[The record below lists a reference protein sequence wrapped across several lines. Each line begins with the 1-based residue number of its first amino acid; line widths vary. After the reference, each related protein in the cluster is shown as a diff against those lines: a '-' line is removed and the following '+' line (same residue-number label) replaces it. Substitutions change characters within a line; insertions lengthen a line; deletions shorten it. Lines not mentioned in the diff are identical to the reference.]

1 MSAIVLLS
9 SSPPQTFARS
19 PTPVDCSSPLPSPG
33 GILRDATQGSK
44 RFKPASKSR
53 NGFSNGFSTARSL
66 LATKTGA
73 ENIPLRSPGKERF
86 KTGSPIASQHRGA
99 TGSPRGRFILEK
111 VDGRPDEHSGCFP
124 PSQPQ
129 PPMVAND
136 QECPPHADIFDLPD
150 STPPEKLSRVEE
162 SRHMGDSPLNL
173 DKAVPRRLDWTP
185 VKPSGKASNNTNE
198 AVDHAAS
205 FSKGLLEDFTYAES
219 KCPETNK
226 LTTKMDVN
234 GEPMKRRRIDFVV
247 TANSLRETMPMLLP
261 ANNNQGKKGEM
272 KGSRRRSKSPT
283 KKMLTITGLATSHY
297 GQDHGK
303 SDRKVAPMLEYLTS
317 THLGAENEA
326 GSATEQQAKPKPGR
340 KKAGANKKAP
350 ARSRLV
356 SPTSAMKAIE
366 SQEALFGSASQ
377 LARDESPTLLRDTLE
392 ALKKSECFLS
402 SDPISPQR
410 TQPISIESTSPY
422 QCRGTSRFVKKKNLW
437 SAAGRD
443 EDNALLQVDT
453 VDLVDSPAV
462 RLALAGKDV
471 LLQPAEPVFS
481 KACDGP
487 REQHA
492 HVSDTPLIRKAGSL
506 VDIDDIVTPAGVRS
520 TVSPSKIQMRY
531 YHTSNTSRPLEQ
543 VARTTELSKPEARP
557 AEDVAPASSKPVPV
571 KPCYAGFSTHDLQK
585 QISAYGFKP
594 VKKREKMIEL
604 LDRCWDD
611 KHGIAPQEENCEA
624 MTHGDFLSKVH
635 DVSARPVPK
644 VKKPR
649 GKRKSET
656 SGEPKPAKEPKKR
669 KKAEPKSKRLSTEAA
684 EVKKDTEAPA
694 EQAKKAVRK
703 RTSKKALS
711 EEVVMDVDDIDAD
724 KEVDGGL
731 DGGTLVGES
740 TKPAATPFDSKTKP
754 SLKQAP
760 TPQANKPATPPPTLP
775 PISFS
780 SSPPAPVIGLQSGAL
795 GPLVQTASYS
805 NHSPTEVNPPEE
817 TDKRPSSAGSL
828 PAPGGPKTT
837 VRKRKA
843 ATKSDPDPEPNTKP
857 KPRTNA
863 KTKAKAKSK
872 TDPAAVQESPCT
884 TSLTPDHTPPAALPD
899 IKAQIHA
906 AIHFRPQPQSQ
917 PQPQPPQDSRRTESG
932 ATQPETNSSS
942 KAKAKACFSATARV
956 PTWREKILMYDPI
969 VLEDL
974 TAWLNTQG
982 FAAIGEDREVSAL
995 EVREWCEMNGVC
1007 CLWKGGWRGN
1017 RNKE

>member
-33 GILRDATQGSK
+33 AIFRDATQGSK
-44 RFKPASKSR
+44 LFKPTSNSR
-53 NGFSNGFSTARSL
+53 NGFSIGFSTARSL
-66 LATKTGA
+66 LATKIGA

-86 KTGSPIASQHRGA
+86 KTGSPIASQRRSGPA
-99 TGSPRGRFILEK
+99 SPREKFISEK
-111 VDGRPDEHSGCFP
+111 VEGRPDENSGCFP
-124 PSQPQ
+124 PLQPQ
-129 PPMVAND
+129 PRMVAND
-136 QECPPHADIFDLPD
+136 QECPPHADIFDFPD
-150 STPPEKLSRVEE
+150 STPPEKLSRVED
-162 SRHMGDSPLNL
+162 SRHMDDSPLNL
-173 DKAVPRRLDWTP
+173 EKAVPRRLDWTP
-185 VKPSGKASNNTNE
+185 VKPSGKTSTNTNE

-205 FSKGLLEDFTYAES
+205 FSKSLLEDFTYAET
-219 KCPETNK
+219 KCPETTK

-234 GEPMKRRRIDFVV
+234 GEPTKRRRIDFVV
-247 TANSLRETMPMLLP
+247 TANSNSFRETMPMLPP
-261 ANNNQGKKGEM
+261 ANNNQSKKGEM
-272 KGSRRRSKSPT
+272 KGSKRRSKSPT
-283 KKMLTITGLATSHY
+283 KKMLTITGLATSNY
-297 GQDHGK
+297 DQDHRKG
-303 SDRKVAPMLEYLTS
+303 DRKVAPMLEYLTS
-317 THLGAENEA
+317 TQLGAENEA
-326 GSATEQQAKPKPGR
+326 GSATEQRGKPKTSR
-340 KKAGANKKAP
+340 KKAGVTKKAP

-471 LLQPAEPVFS
+471 LLQPAEPVLP
-481 KACDGP
+481 KACDGQ
-487 REQHA
+487 RERHA
-492 HVSDTPLIRKAGSL
+492 HLSDTPLIRKASSL
-506 VDIDDIVTPAGVRS
+506 VDIDDIVTPGGRGSA
-520 TVSPSKIQMRY
+520 VSPSKIQMRY
-531 YHTSNTSRPLEQ
+531 YHTSRPLEQ
-543 VARTTELSKPEARP
+543 DAKTTELSKPEVRP
-557 AEDVAPASSKPVPV
+557 AEDVAPVPGKPVPV

-604 LDRCWDD
+604 LERCWDD

-649 GKRKSET
+649 GKRKSEA

-684 EVKKDTEAPA
+684 NVKRDTEAPA
-694 EQAKKAVRK
+694 EQAKKGLRK
-703 RTSKKALS
+703 RTAKKALS
-711 EEVVMDVDDIDAD
+711 EEAVMDVDDIDTD
-724 KEVDGGL
+724 KDVD
-731 DGGTLVGES
+731 DGVDVGEMEPVS
-740 TKPAATPFDSKTKP
+740 TKPAITTSDLKTKS
-754 SLKQAP
+754 SLKQDQFQRAD
-760 TPQANKPATPPPTLP
+760 KPATPPPTLP

-780 SSPPAPVIGLQSGAL
+780 SSPPAPVIGVQSGAL
-795 GPLVQTASYS
+795 GSVVQTASYS
-805 NHSPTEVNPPEE
+805 KHSPTEVTPLEGLAKE
-817 TDKRPSSAGSL
+817 SL
-828 PAPGGPKTT
+828 SVPAEPKTAA
-837 VRKRKA
+837 RRRKA
-843 ATKSDPDPEPNTKP
+843 TVNPDPNPDPSLNAEP
-857 KPRTNA
+857 KPQSR
-863 KTKAKAKSK
+863 TKAKISNSNSKPKSKSK
-872 TDPAAVQESPCT
+872 TGPSTAEDSLCT
-884 TSLTPDHTPPAALPD
+884 TSLTPDQTPSTVLPD

-906 AIHFRPQPQSQ
+906 AIHFRPQPQPSA
-917 PQPQPPQDSRRTESG
+917 PPHDSRTTKSSG
-932 ATQPETNSSS
+932 RGSTKS
-942 KAKAKACFSATARV
+942 KEVNAPV

-974 TAWLNTQG
+974 TVWLNTQG
-982 FAAIGEDREVSAL
+982 FAVIGEDREVSAL

-1017 RNKE
+1017 KKNE

>member
-1 MSAIVLLS
+1 
-9 SSPPQTFARS
+9 
-19 PTPVDCSSPLPSPG
+19 
-33 GILRDATQGSK
+33 
-44 RFKPASKSR
+44 
-53 NGFSNGFSTARSL
+53 
-66 LATKTGA
+66 
-73 ENIPLRSPGKERF
+73 
-86 KTGSPIASQHRGA
+86 
-99 TGSPRGRFILEK
+99 
-111 VDGRPDEHSGCFP
+111 
-124 PSQPQ
+124 
-129 PPMVAND
+129 MVAND
-136 QECPPHADIFDLPD
+136 QERPPHAAIFDFPD

-162 SRHMGDSPLNL
+162 SRHMDDSPLNL
-173 DKAVPRRLDWTP
+173 EKAVPRRLDWTP

-219 KCPETNK
+219 KFPESNK
-226 LTTKMDVN
+226 LTTKLDVN

-247 TANSLRETMPMLLP
+247 TANSLRETMPMLPP
-261 ANNNQGKKGEM
+261 ANNNQGEKGEM
-272 KGSRRRSKSPT
+272 KGNKRRSKSPT
-283 KKMLTITGLATSHY
+283 KKMLTITGLATSNY

-317 THLGAENEA
+317 TQLGTENEA
-326 GSATEQQAKPKPGR
+326 GSATEQQAKPKTGR

-471 LLQPAEPVFS
+471 LLQPAEPVLP

-487 REQHA
+487 RERHA

-520 TVSPSKIQMRY
+520 TVSPSKIQMRS
-531 YHTSNTSRPLEQ
+531 YHTSRPLEPE
-543 VARTTELSKPEARP
+543 ARATEPSKPEARP
-557 AEDVAPASSKPVPV
+557 AEDVAPAPAPSKPVPV
-571 KPCYAGFSTHDLQK
+571 KPCYAGFSTHELQK

-604 LDRCWDD
+604 LDRCWED
-611 KHGIAPQEENCEA
+611 KHGISPQEENCEA
-624 MTHGDFLSKVH
+624 MKHGDFLSKVH
-635 DVSARPVPK
+635 DVSTRPVPK

-649 GKRKSET
+649 GKRLSET

-669 KKAEPKSKRLSTEAA
+669 KKAEPKPKRSSTEAT
-684 EVKKDTEAPA
+684 EVNGDTEAPA

-711 EEVVMDVDDIDAD
+711 EEVVMDVDDSDAD
-724 KEVDGGL
+724 KEVDDGRT
-731 DGGTLVGES
+731 GGTEVGKIERATNAPYLNTS
-740 TKPAATPFDSKTKP
+740 SRAKPIQRAD
-754 SLKQAP
+754 
-760 TPQANKPATPPPTLP
+760 KPATPPPTLP

-805 NHSPTEVNPPEE
+805 NHSPTGVTPPEE

-837 VRKRKA
+837 IRKRKA
-843 ATKSDPDPEPNTKP
+843 ATELDPDAEPKSKP

-863 KTKAKAKSK
+863 KTKAKTKSK
-872 TDPAAVQESPCT
+872 TDPAAVQEPPCT
-884 TSLTPDHTPPAALPD
+884 TSLTPDHTPPAALPN
-899 IKAQIHA
+899 IQVQIHA

-942 KAKAKACFSATARV
+942 KAKAKACLSATARV

-1017 RNKE
+1017 KNKE